1 MKKALLAIGLVVL
14 VIALVGAL
22 RPRTFVLES
31 VADAQALWN
40 EDEFFLVV
48 QRQTSVLRTTWLGHQ
63 AAGTLGMA
71 YPLPQDIST
80 DLIIIKVR
88 DGQVH
93 RGDYPRAGWVG
104 SAFPYGGSL
113 LFLRGTQADDYPN
126 LHRLDQDKL
135 TRVPMTDATSIV
147 QSVGLE
153 SEWIKR
159 QGWHKCDLYF
169 NSGQATYPVQ
179 QGTNV
184 SDLTVTH
191 DRRSGAM
198 KIELW
203 DPVTKAGPV
212 LFELVSQPR
221 RISEDQ
227 YQELVGR

>member
-1 MKKALLAIGLVVL
+1 MKKALLAISSVAL
-14 VIALVGAL
+14 VIALVVAL
-22 RPRTFVLES
+22 KRQTFVLQS
-31 VADAQALWN
+31 IADTQALWDK
-40 EDEFFLVV
+40 DELFVVV
-48 QRQTSVLRTTWLGHQ
+48 QRQVSVLRTTWLVRQITG
-63 AAGTLGMA
+63 ALGIA

-88 DGQVH
+88 NGQVH
-93 RGDYPRAGWVG
+93 RMEYPCEGRVG
-104 SAFPYGGSL
+104 SAFPYEGSL
-113 LFLRGTQADDYPN
+113 CFLRGTQADDYPN

-153 SEWIKR
+153 SESIKR

-169 NSGQATYPVQ
+169 NRGQATYPVQ

-184 SDLTVTH
+184 SDLMVTH

-203 DPVTKAGPV
+203 DRVTKAGPV